1 MSDNGY
7 KLTFFQLTIAH
18 DASAQHEYS
27 SYEASGKR
35 VFEGGLH
42 SDQQSPCH
50 NTPSP
55 SHLRFMSSPIAQRND
70 ERLPPQK
77 TGQRCD
83 SWPPGEVSCPASTVL
98 AGHLSQSTIEAARPL
113 ESPQAI
119 TRHEAI
125 PRPKR
130 AYHAEHPI
138 RLQREEGPS
147 DTRGSRPSKRARTT
161 PDSAARGLGGAGF
174 SLVLSRFLCMLLVS
188 PLLSY

>member
-55 SHLRFMSSPIAQRND
+55 SHLRFMSSPIAQCND
-70 ERLPPQK
+70 EAAASKDRATMRFPAPRRSIMSSIHCARGAPLPVDDRGRE
-77 TGQRCD
+77 TLGIASSDHETRSD
-83 SWPPGEVSCPASTVL
+83 SQAQVRVSCRASHTL
-98 AGHLSQSTIEAARPL
+98 A
-113 ESPQAI
+113 
-119 TRHEAI
+119 
-125 PRPKR
+125 
-130 AYHAEHPI
+130 
-138 RLQREEGPS
+138 EG
-147 DTRGSRPSKRARTT
+147 RGPN
-161 PDSAARGLGGAGF
+161 
-174 SLVLSRFLCMLLVS
+174 
-188 PLLSY
+188 